1 MELCI
6 FVGIQASGKSTFFR
20 THFAA
25 THVHVSKDTLR
36 ASKTLNKTVKQL
48 LLIEEAFQEGKSVVV
63 DNTNPTKEDREPLIA
78 LGHRYGAKVT
88 GYVFQSTVQDARQ
101 RNSTREGKARVPDA
115 ALYITAHK
123 LVMPTYEEGFDAL
136 WSVKIVGDGRFER
149 SEIPHVAV

>member
-20 THFAA
+20 TYFAD
-25 THVHVSKDTLR
+25 THIHVSKDMLR
-36 ASKTLNKTVKQL
+36 SSKTLNKTAKQSL
-48 LLIEEAFQEGKSVVV
+48 LVEEALREGKSVVV

-101 RNSTREGKARVPDA
+101 RNSTREGKARVPDV
-115 ALYITAHK
+115 ALYVMASK
-123 LVMPTYEEGFDAL
+123 LVMPTYEEGFDEL
-136 WSVKIVGDGRFER
+136 WCVKIVGDGHFEI
-149 SEIPHVAV
+149 SELPHVVP